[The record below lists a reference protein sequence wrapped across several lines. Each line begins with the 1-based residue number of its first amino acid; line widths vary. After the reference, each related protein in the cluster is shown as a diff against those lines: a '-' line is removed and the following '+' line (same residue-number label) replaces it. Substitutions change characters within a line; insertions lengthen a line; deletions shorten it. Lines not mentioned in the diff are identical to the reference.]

1 MKKILLVFIVLMCM
15 ISIPVK
21 ADDGWDDFG
30 DIDRAWDGQKSITN
44 QEFEKAIDTLEGKKK
59 QKDEKKRKK
68 MIKKVSGGGQSLHPE
83 MDANSEIQALTP
95 TKKNEDG
102 LLLNIPVSL
111 IIDDIP
117 LEKGFY
123 KVIAEKDENGDIY
136 FSFYQSR
143 FFKGKVRASETT
155 NDFGK
160 DTIDFID
167 LQSFDDNFIK
177 IIYGSLDF
185 NAYAYIRYQT
195 EY

>member
-1 MKKILLVFIVLMCM
+1 MEKILLLLVVL
-15 ISIPVK
+15 IYILSVPVK
-21 ADDGWDDFG
+21 ADDGWDNFAE
-30 DIDRAWDGQKSITN
+30 IDRAWDGQKSITN
-44 QEFEKAIDTLEGKKK
+44 QEFEQAIDTLEGKKR

-143 FFKGKVRASETT
+143 FFKGKVRASETN
-155 NDFGK
+155 NDFEK

-167 LQSFDDNFIK
+167 LQPFDDNFIK

-185 NAYAYIRYQT
+185 NAYAYVRYQI